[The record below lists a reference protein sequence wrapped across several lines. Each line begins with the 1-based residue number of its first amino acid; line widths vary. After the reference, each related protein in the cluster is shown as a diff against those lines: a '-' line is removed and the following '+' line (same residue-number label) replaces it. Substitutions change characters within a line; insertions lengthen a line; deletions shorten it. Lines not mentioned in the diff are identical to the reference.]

1 MDKIEQLYQLYIDN
15 NIITADVVSLEMFKQ
30 SNGVQQSGLLKLGKE
45 RNLFSQDFEET
56 NFQKFWGN
64 TMPQEQQ
71 APEVV
76 EDNSFPGNA
85 DIQASTTAFPVVDEE
100 AMNSDLI
107 QQERGG
113 NTVVEVAKYDEREG
127 ATYQE
132 GVSGIFE
139 EKVLYDKTASPL
151 EKSLAFVNKD
161 MFRRDEEPV
170 VELLNYHFPYEE
182 YGFKFEESGILD
194 NVTVTAPDGTKETFG
209 IDATGKT
216 IFGLGKND
224 SEEAR
229 KLRDFIRN
237 KNNQKKEDEDITKK
251 YFSQEAVDL
260 DIEVF
265 RKQNEQ
271 LTEKANEYFERK
283 KINEAELKRMRN
295 SPGTFTQQEYD
306 LQMMERNYLR
316 NQENELKVQYDNF
329 KESASQLD
337 LSTGN
342 YVLMKEGQGNV
353 VTTALGGAWNKLLEG
368 TGGIASTG
376 FGLGVDAFYRAAQ
389 VAAGND
395 FGYTDKEYRD
405 EFIRV
410 YEGYKGLEVP
420 EYAIDNKEGF
430 EKWVATLKES
440 DVDKVKASATT
451 ASKRDGVRINYDA
464 EGQVIGE
471 STHKMRAETD
481 GNGNWFAFP
490 TLFQNEDGSWD
501 NTYEMQI
508 EKSERNWKGAYEEAK
523 KRGELVNF
531 GSDKE
536 AAFAYAD
543 GSWKENYSAEQT
555 ATLESTQPTG
565 ELEGNMFTG
574 KYQIMKNDPRL
585 QNLNFDQYD
594 IGKGVKIPYESPGSG
609 MAQPTLQFNSPQVWS
624 KEEDDWVEAPGSFG
638 KSNVFDQVDAL
649 VADQKI
655 KGKKRDLKD
664 ITRNILVETFGVDN
678 VSDQRI
684 EAQMNQG
691 GLSGIIATGFY
702 GAFESVPALVPM
714 IYGAM

>member
-655 KGKKRDLKD
+655 KGKK
-664 ITRNILVETFGVDN
+664 N
-678 VSDQRI
+678 
-684 EAQMNQG
+684 
-691 GLSGIIATGFY
+691 GFKRY
-702 GAFESVPALVPM
+702 YKKHSC
-714 IYGAM
+714 